1 MSVIVH
7 EKTTPNS
14 TISTREEIVK
24 DDGDGCV
31 FMLIRNVNSNIANC
45 ENNDRNPMS
54 ALALSELEGRR
65 EEIILE
71 VKGRG

>member
-1 MSVIVH
+1 M
-7 EKTTPNS
+7 
-14 TISTREEIVK
+14 K

-31 FMLIRNVNSNIANC
+31 FVLTRNVNSNIANC
-45 ENNDRNPMS
+45 ENNDGNPKS

-71 VKGRG
+71 VKGREKEKDRVCTDHV